1 MNNIFGCRPFGALLV
16 TTPFVQGFTPL
27 PRGMSSFQDLGFPH
41 IGHEVL
47 KSPLQ
52 QTSIFI

>member
-1 MNNIFGCRPFGALLV
+1 MNNIFECRPFRGSLGHRTFRTGV
-16 TTPFVQGFTPL
+16 YTPAW
-27 PRGMSSFQDLGFPH
+27 GMSSFQDLGFPH